1 MYTTRVRLRIPATGV
16 IAVAACARGAFVEQ
30 RYLLIGN
37 VLHQR
42 IIVIDRAA
50 DFSDSFFE

>member
-1 MYTTRVRLRIPATGV
+1 V
-16 IAVAACARGAFVEQ
+16 IAVTACARGAFVEQ

-50 DFSDSFFE
+50 DLVTASSNDL